1 MSKLNNNDVFQLIY
15 GVQNN
20 IDRPGWTTLHEFDNI
35 STNKNFTAK
44 VYKRNNTVVI
54 SFAGSQ
60 TPDDYKN
67 SLYII
72 NRNEIPAQYWD
83 AKYLYNTVK
92 RKYPNS
98 SIEFTGYSLGA
109 SLANLLSLH
118 TGNPSS
124 VIAPIGSKH
133 IAEANKREFQ
143 FGDSQIKSFG
153 RLTDYFFKET
163 LANQSGELYIVPD
176 LEVNLFKNNQ
186 IYGKLNRTINNAIRR
201 PHLLGNYAARSL
213 NAAKPYNR
221 GQKTGFAAPLDNISE
236 IFTPEEIGRMSA
248 DEFFQ
253 NEKAIMQQ
261 LRNGKIGRKIQNYA
275 GYKNPLTGNGKIFS
289 REDISAMS
297 GEEYLRHENAIMS
310 QLKEIGIPSS
320 SELETSSLYTG
331 GTVYV
336 RPYVRDDGTKVRG
349 YWRSLPD

>member
-1 MSKLNNNDVFQLIY
+1 MDRKYKEIIEFSSSLHNNKDV
-15 GVQNN
+15 N
-20 IDRPGWTTLHEFDNI
+20 GWTTLHEFDK
-35 STNKNFTAK
+35 SSKNKAFDAR
-44 VYKRNNTVVI
+44 VYKQKDRIVI
-54 SFAGSQ
+54 VFAG
-60 TPDDYKN
+60 TNMN
-67 SLYII
+67 SLNDIKNDLNIMYFM
-72 NRNEIPAQYWD
+72 NIPSQFGD
-83 AKYLYNTVK
+83 AERLYNQVK
-92 RKYPNS
+92 SKYPNAK
-98 SIEFTGYSLGA
+98 IEAMGYSLGG
-109 SLANLLSLH
+109 SIANLLAH
-118 TGNPSS
+118 RTGIKSTAL
-124 VIAPIGSKH
+124 APIGSKH
-133 IAEANKREFQ
+133 IANAYPQYFKYGDANIITYGRK
-143 FGDSQIKSFG
+143 GDALFYNNI
-153 RLTDYFFKET
+153 D
-163 LANQSGELYIVPD
+163 NQSGNIYIIPD
-176 LEVNLFKNNQ
+176 LPKSFSNEFSAQ
-186 IYGKLNRTINNAIRR
+186 
-201 PHLLGNYAARSL
+201 HLLHNYTEY
-213 NAAKPYNR
+213 NIYQAKPYNR